1 MNLIKTFIIAE
12 AGVNHNGNLKLAKKL
27 IYEAKEAG
35 ASAIKFQSFIA
46 NKSISKFAKKAEY
59 QISSTG
65 DTKTQLE
72 MVKSLELSESDHY
85 ILFKECKKNKIEFIS
100 TPFDKESI
108 DLLLKLKVSKI
119 KVASSELNNFPFLK
133 QVAKT
138 KKEVILSTGMGTLL
152 EIEKAVKLL
161 INNGINRKKLT
172 VLHCNTEYPTPFS
185 DANLKAINTIKKNIK
200 VKVGYS
206 DHTLGIEAPIAA
218 VALGAQIIE
227 KHFTLDKNLKGPD
240 HKASI
245 EPDELK
251 KMIKSI
257 RNIELAMGSGIKK
270 PTNSEKKNISIAR
283 KSIVANKIIQ
293 KNEIF
298 TKKNLAIKRPGIGIP
313 PVHFEKLLG
322 LKSNKKYVEDEII
335 KIKSFKK

>member
-108 DLLLKLKVSKI
+108 DLLLKLKVNKI

-172 VLHCNTEYPTPFS
+172 VLHCNTEYPTPYN
-185 DANLKAINTIKKNIK
+185 DVNL
-200 VKVGYS
+200 
-206 DHTLGIEAPIAA
+206 
-218 VALGAQIIE
+218 
-227 KHFTLDKNLKGPD
+227 
-240 HKASI
+240 
-245 EPDELK
+245 
-251 KMIKSI
+251 
-257 RNIELAMGSGIKK
+257 R
-270 PTNSEKKNISIAR
+270 
-283 KSIVANKIIQ
+283 
-293 KNEIF
+293 
-298 TKKNLAIKRPGIGIP
+298 
-313 PVHFEKLLG
+313 
-322 LKSNKKYVEDEII
+322 
-335 KIKSFKK
+335 